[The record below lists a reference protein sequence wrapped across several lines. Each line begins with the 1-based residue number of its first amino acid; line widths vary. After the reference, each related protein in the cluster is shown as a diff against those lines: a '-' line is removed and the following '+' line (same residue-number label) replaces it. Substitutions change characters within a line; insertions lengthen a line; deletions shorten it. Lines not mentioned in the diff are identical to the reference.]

1 MKVDAKG
8 FAGVDR
14 LDIEL
19 PAVQQ
24 AMLEAVAK
32 AGKPVAVVLLNGSAL
47 AMNWA
52 QQNARALLEAWYPGQ
67 AGGQAIAE
75 MLT

>member
-47 AMNWA
+47 AMNWGSA
-52 QQNARALLEAWYPGQ
+52 ECEGASGGVVSPGRRAGRRLRRR
-67 AGGQAIAE
+67 
-75 MLT
+75 

>member
-14 LDIEL
+14 TDIEL

-32 AGKPVAVVLLNGSAL
+32 ARKPVAVVLLNGSAL

-75 MLT
+75 TLT